1 MLNVADNAVYT
12 VKKQLGEL
20 GEQLPAEAKSEI
32 ESLVSG
38 VEEALKGDDTDQIRK
53 ASDALQEKFAMLAA
67 AAQGAGAA
75 GPGAEAGEAA
85 PEEPKQAKGD
95 VVDAEFEEVNED
107 KS

>member
-1 MLNVADNAVYT
+1 
-12 VKKQLGEL
+12 
-20 GEQLPAEAKSEI
+20 
-32 ESLVSG
+32 
-38 VEEALKGDDTDQIRK
+38 
-53 ASDALQEKFAMLAA
+53 MLAV

-85 PEEPKQAKGD
+85 PEEPKQAKGE